1 MNSFKNLTIL
11 CAIFFLLNLSGCNT
25 PALVNKVDEDTQKNA
40 LNFQPNPQFARVYFV
55 TGKIMGTMFNN
66 NHSYPADIFVNT
78 TQIGSI
84 NKDNVLY
91 FQLKPGNYDFS
102 WAVRNTNLIVKQTVP
117 QKTNFDIFAGQVLVL
132 RGDYNQGGS
141 VFGLLGAMIAPP
153 TSVITVADRDEAS
166 KKQVVTPQTCDP
178 SLCPK

>member
-1 MNSFKNLTIL
+1 MNAVKNLTIL
-11 CAIFFLLNLSGCNT
+11 LGVFFLINLGGCNT

-40 LNFQPNPQFARVYFV
+40 LSFQPNPDLARVYFV
-55 TGKIMGTMFNN
+55 TGKMMGTMFNN
-66 NHSYPADIFVNT
+66 NHSYPADIIINS

-102 WAVRNTNLIVKQTVP
+102 WAVRNTDLIVKQTVP
-117 QKTNFDIFAGQVLVL
+117 RKTNFDVFPGQVLVL

-141 VFGLLGAMIAPP
+141 TFGLLGAMISPP
-153 TSVITVADRDEAS
+153 TSVITIADRDEARS
-166 KKQVVTPQTCDP
+166 KQVVSPQNCDI
-178 SLCPK
+178 SLCLR